1 MKTQK
6 TQDPKIREICVIR
19 DLDER
24 TENQNLYFAWFIT
37 NIFGII
43 KDKAGWNFR
52 QVVAVH
58 NPKSTHAQPATD
70 RTTTAWRYEK
80 EL

>member
-19 DLDER
+19 DLDKQ
-24 TENQNLYFAWFIT
+24 TENQNLYFPWFIG

-43 KDKAGWNFR
+43 KDKADWNFS
-52 QVVAVH
+52 A
-58 NPKSTHAQPATD
+58 STRSP
-70 RTTTAWRYEK
+70 
-80 EL
+80 